1 VRSWVVSL
9 FFFISF
15 HSHINCPQLGW
26 RIKINRL
33 LSDNHLHL
41 SINVAPDSIWRW
53 RRAKGHPIID
63 FHQTL
68 SRKIGENQGDNGQTR
83 VDRSRRRVLAI
94 RPSPRRTVRVSPSL
108 SPPPPPSSALDER
121 EKGWSTPW
129 PISFI
134 CRRRRSVSHLIKTRR
149 RIRKHERRRRGLS
162 PPSLLFIVAP
172 RISDE
177 REFNVAKQTHKKRTL
192 KSANENK

>member
-1 VRSWVVSL
+1 MKLDPERNQNRRGCLWIFFWRAMNGSFVWGESRQKNFSIVCRYSRFSYIMLTIRNNNNNKCVVEL
-9 FFFISF
+9 FLCFFFISF

-108 SPPPPPSSALDER
+108 SPPPPPSSAHDER
-121 EKGWSTPW
+121 EKG
-129 PISFI
+129 
-134 CRRRRSVSHLIKTRR
+134 
-149 RIRKHERRRRGLS
+149 
-162 PPSLLFIVAP
+162 
-172 RISDE
+172 
-177 REFNVAKQTHKKRTL
+177 
-192 KSANENK
+192 